1 MGSFSVHIESL
12 AVHHFSLFA
21 FVFVFF
27 TILFPRKRGKFKK
40 KD

>member
-27 TILFPRKRGKFKK
+27 HYFVSEKTGKI
-40 KD
+40 